1 MNTNSNTYTVIYS
14 VLLTLVVAAVLAFVS
29 SSLRGRQNE
38 NIATEKKQSILK
50 SAALGLEKPE
60 SESLNSY
67 IDKLYKEYIV
77 DEFVLNTK
85 GEKLDN
91 EKAENVDLKAQ
102 YDIMRQITSAK
113 DQTKAEALKEK
124 LRLPVFVCS
133 KEGKSLNI
141 FPCYGAGLWG
151 PIWGYIAVEDDFNT
165 IYGVAF
171 DHKGETPG
179 LGAEIAADKFTAQ
192 FKGKKLYDAD
202 GNFVSVAIVKG
213 GGQQDNPNGVDA
225 VSGGTI
231 TSSALQKTIASWFA
245 QYSAY
250 FEVARAAKVE
260 VPAAVEGEELE
271 TIASSEE

>member
-91 EKAENVDLKAQ
+91 ENVDLKAQ

-113 DQTKAEALKEK
+113 DQTKAEALREK

-133 KEGKSLNI
+133 KEGKTLNI

-179 LGAEIAADKFTAQ
+179 LGAEIANNKFTSQ
-192 FKGKKLYDAD
+192 FPGKKLYDEN

-231 TSSALQKTIASWFA
+231 TSTALQNTIASWFA
-245 QYSAY
+245 QYLAY

-271 TIASSEE
+271 TTASSEE

>member
-29 SSLRGRQNE
+29 SSLKDRQNE

-133 KEGKSLNI
+133 KDGKTLNI

-151 PIWGYIAVEDDFNT
+151 PIWGYVAVEDDFNT

-179 LGAEIAADKFTAQ
+179 LGAEIANNKFTSQ
-192 FKGKKLYDAD
+192 FPGKKLYDEN

-231 TSSALQKTIASWFA
+231 TSSALQNTIANWFA

-250 FEVARAAKVE
+250 FEAARAAKVE
-260 VPAAVEGEELE
+260 APAAVDGEELE
-271 TIASSEE
+271 TTASSEE

>member
-60 SESLNSY
+60 NESLNSY

-77 DEFVLNTK
+77 DEFVLNVK
-85 GEKLDN
+85 GEKLEN
-91 EKAENVDLKAQ
+91 ENVDLKAQ

-133 KEGKSLNI
+133 KDGKTLNI

-151 PIWGYIAVEDDFNT
+151 PIWGYVAVEDDFNT

-179 LGAEIAADKFTAQ
+179 LGAEIANNKFTSQ
-192 FKGKKLYDAD
+192 FPGKKLYDAD

-231 TSSALQKTIASWFA
+231 TSSALQNTIANWFA

-250 FEVARAAKVE
+250 FEAARAAKVE

-271 TIASSEE
+271 TTASSEE